1 MHGHNL
7 FGHIDGTTVAPPISL
22 TRNNETTL
30 NPPYMNWFRQ
40 NQIVQN
46 TILAS
51 VGPTHASTIATVT
64 LAHKACESLH
74 TTFAN
79 KLHARIICLQ
89 DQLAHITKDYWP
101 DKTFNFSRSVEHNR

>member
-22 TRNNETTL
+22 TRNNENTL
-30 NPPYMNWFRQ
+30 NPPYMNWFTHIQ
-40 NQIVQN
+40 FVQN
-46 TILAS
+46 AILAS

-79 KLHARIICLQ
+79 KSHARIICLQ
-89 DQLAHITKDYWP
+89 D
-101 DKTFNFSRSVEHNR
+101 